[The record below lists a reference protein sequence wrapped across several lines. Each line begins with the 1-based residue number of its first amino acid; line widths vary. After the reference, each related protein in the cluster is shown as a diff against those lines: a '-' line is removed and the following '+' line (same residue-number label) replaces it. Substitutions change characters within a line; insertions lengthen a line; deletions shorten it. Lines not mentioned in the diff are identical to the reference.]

1 MTAILPMR
9 AAALVLAALL
19 TGVFAA
25 GTAQARDPNEK
36 YPRTCAERNR
46 LKKEHIAERKREAEL
61 MRLTGG
67 GVENTS
73 GRNLEE
79 EALFGKPRPAKPVK
93 RPEGRKETR

>member
-9 AAALVLAALL
+9 ATALALAALL

-67 GVENTS
+67 GVENAS

-93 RPEGRKETR
+93 GSEGRKETR